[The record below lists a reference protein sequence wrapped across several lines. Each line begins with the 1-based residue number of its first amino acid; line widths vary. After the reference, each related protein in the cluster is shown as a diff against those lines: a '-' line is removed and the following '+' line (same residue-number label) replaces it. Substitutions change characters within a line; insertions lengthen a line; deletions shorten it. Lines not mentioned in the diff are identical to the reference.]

1 MQQAWHAK
9 GREDLLVQLGVTENT
24 GLTKE
29 EAHKRLARYGPNA
42 LHDGAHTAGV
52 GMLLKQVANPLVFI
66 LILAFLAM
74 LYLGETVDAFVIAV
88 ALIVNIVIGFIQEYR
103 ANKAFEALVVSEE
116 HTILILREGKKEVV
130 RSNTLVPGDIM
141 FVEPGTVVPA
151 DAYLLTSSDCT
162 VSEAHLT
169 GESQPVEKHT
179 GILDETTPL
188 YERGNMLFMG
198 SSVLS
203 GVATALVVE
212 TGMQAEVGHIAESLE
227 GKDIVQSPVEAS
239 IKKLARFLSLIVV
252 GVIVLLVSVGLA
264 RGTPLAE
271 TLLLA
276 VAIAVSV
283 VPEGLPAAVT
293 AILAVGME
301 HILRKRGLVRT
312 LFAAETLGSTTVIL
326 TDKTG
331 TLTEATMRVVAIA
344 TLESDTF
351 EATALSPG
359 QKQALSAALC
369 ASDVLLLEGEKK
381 ELYGR
386 PVEKAVASLALD
398 AGIFERLS
406 YESKNRIDFLKFSS
420 QRRFAVSLYRKD
432 EHTKENTLYASGAP
446 ETLLAHANF
455 YYEAG
460 IKKEM
465 TPEVAT
471 RFKATMDTFTEA
483 GKRVIAVSSAPYGAS
498 LLSRASDND
507 LLHGSVFLGLI
518 ALADPVR
525 ADVPEAIQEVMRAG
539 VRVVMVTGDTPK
551 TAYAIAIETGI
562 ARPGARVVTGTDIET
577 LDDEALTQLLLTE
590 HIFARILPRQKKRLV
605 EVLQAHGEIV
615 GMTGDGV
622 NDAPA
627 LSAATIGIAVGSGT
641 EVARESSDLILLGDS
656 FSIIVSAIREGRRIM
671 DNLKKAVTHLIT
683 TSFHEVFI
691 ITVAVFAGLPLPILP
706 VQILWVNILEEGFLT
721 FGFAFEPGEK
731 GIMKQRPQSLHL
743 RTVLTKEIKQLI
755 MLAGVIT
762 GVFSTAL
769 FLWLVARGVPV
780 EEIRTIMFVVLSLDS
795 LMFAFS
801 LKQLRR
807 PLWTTHLFNN
817 HYLLFAIALS
827 TLGIVATFAFAPL
840 RSLLSLTV
848 PNAFDIWVLVGVA
861 LVNLLTIE
869 GAKKIVFRAN
879 GTLGTWKHS

>member
-301 HILRKRGLVRT
+301 HILRNRGLVRT

-446 ETLLAHANF
+446 ETLLAHADF

-465 TPEVAT
+465 TPEVAA

>member
-446 ETLLAHANF
+446 ETLLAHADF

-465 TPEVAT
+465 TPEVAA